1 MREKR
6 RGRRDEREEKTRE
19 REREEKKREE
29 KRKKT
34 RERRER
40 WRGKKKRKMWRC
52 DEDVLSQ
59 VLFLEEPYAQ
69 VRSGKI
75 EKIAKFQLHMD
86 GIMALPLIPW
96 FPTVVQL
103 KTAASASKFLEPSG
117 NSGTETRKT
126 EPATTMQQ
134 PVCDTIAM
142 YFAELHTI

>member
-1 MREKR
+1 M
-6 RGRRDEREEKTRE
+6 
-19 REREEKKREE
+19 
-29 KRKKT
+29 
-34 RERRER
+34 
-40 WRGKKKRKMWRC
+40 
-52 DEDVLSQ
+52 
-59 VLFLEEPYAQ
+59 EEPYAQ